1 MCNMLFQMAGGD
13 HLGGDER
20 LDKRGEL
27 GFGAVHCLKIRSV
40 RRHLQIRGQEK
51 LPRWRRRRENSMPR
65 PCKENV
71 LSKRVWSKYW
81 LGNLGDIHDLDKR
94 CLGAEME
101 MKGRMQQFQEE
112 MGGEEIETTNKSNF
126 FQSFTEK
133 GSSKIRWWLWRE
145 MWSQGC
151 SLFKMRGC
159 LFKLDCL

>member
-1 MCNMLFQMAGGD
+1 MAGGD
-13 HLGGDER
+13 HLGSDER
-20 LDKRGEL
+20 LDKCGEL
-27 GFGAVHCLKIRSV
+27 GFGALHCLKIRSV
-40 RRHLQIRGQEK
+40 RRHPQIRGQEK

-65 PCKENV
+65 PWKENV

-81 LGNLGDIHDLDKR
+81 LGNLGDIHDLDNR

-101 MKGRMQQFQEE
+101 MKGRMQQFQKE
-112 MGGEEIETTNKSNF
+112 MEGEEIETANKSNF

-133 GSSKIRWWLWRE
+133 GSGKIRWWLWRE

-159 LFKLDCL
+159 LFKPGCL